1 MKRISTPIFVLLLTL
16 PFLFQPAAADEYKDT
31 VEMFKD
37 AKAPQVFFDSAYGYA
52 IFPTIAKAGFVVGGA
67 YGEGRVYKAHKYM
80 GKSTLYQASI
90 GFQMGGQAYSQV
102 IFFKDERAYN
112 EFTSDNFE
120 FSAQATVVVLTA
132 GASAEAGTKGMST
145 SASGGQNNAKTT
157 AKYYKGMATFI
168 IAKGGLMY
176 EASVAGQKFKF
187 EPK

>member
-1 MKRISTPIFVLLLTL
+1 MKTSLVALLLCI
-16 PFLFQPAAADEYKDT
+16 PLFFQTAAADDYKDT
-31 VEMFKD
+31 VQMFKD
-37 AKAPQVFFDSAYGYA
+37 AKAPQAFFDSAYGYA

-67 YGEGRVYKAHKYM
+67 YGEGRVYKGHQYM
-80 GKSTLYQASI
+80 GKTTLYQASI

-102 IFFKDERAYN
+102 IFFEDERAYKD
-112 EFTSDNFE
+112 FTSDNFE

-157 AKYYKGMATFI
+157 ANYYKGMAAFI

>member
-1 MKRISTPIFVLLLTL
+1 MKKILISLVLLI
-16 PFLFQPAAADEYKDT
+16 PFILQPAAADDYKDT
-31 VEMFKD
+31 VKMFKD
-37 AKAPQVFFDSAYGYA
+37 AKAPQAFFDSAYGYA
-52 IFPTIAKAGFVVGGA
+52 IFPTIGKAGFVIGGA
-67 YGEGRVYKAHKYM
+67 YGEGRVYKENKYT
-80 GKSTLYQASI
+80 GKTTLYQASI

-102 IFFKDERAYN
+102 VFFEDERAYQD
-112 EFTSDNFE
+112 FTSDNFE

-145 SASGGQNNAKTT
+145 SASGGQNNAKTS
-157 AKYYKGMATFI
+157 ADYYKGMATFI